1 MKRRSRTVLTCFLLL
16 SVLVSVKESQAQ
28 DSSYQ
33 SLSDKF
39 FDLLGQGKGS
49 DAVDFLFDTNPDL
62 RKMTDE
68 ATQLKTQF
76 SSLQTLMGSYVS
88 RTKLVETE
96 VAGMFVY
103 QHYFVAY
110 QRQPISVRIKYYKP
124 GSKWLCYSLQF
135 DVKTADEIEKLAD
148 EKISVGRGDPS
159 R

>member
-1 MKRRSRTVLTCFLLL
+1 MKRRSRTVSTCFLLL

-88 RTKLVETE
+88 RTRLVETE
-96 VAGMFVY
+96 VAG
-103 QHYFVAY
+103 
-110 QRQPISVRIKYYKP
+110 INTTS
-124 GSKWLCYSLQF
+124 SLIR
-135 DVKTADEIEKLAD
+135 D
-148 EKISVGRGDPS
+148 S
-159 R
+159 RSQSESSITSQDRNGCAIAFSLM